1 MGYDK
6 DNYSIEIIN
15 AFVDD
20 QLTIDDKAEIYK
32 SIHSNE
38 ELSKRVCEI
47 RRLRDLIQLGY
58 ADLPEPPSGNRLTVR
73 KSVLNWRMPV
83 GSTIA
88 ASIAL
93 VVGMLIGSAGQ
104 QSGYASAQKLNTAS
118 ATQAAVEIQ
127 RVLFHLNSGKTEDMR
142 STLNDVEQL
151 LQHYAGNGIRAQV
164 EVITNGN
171 GIALL
176 DAVKSPFR
184 ERVETLI
191 RENNN
196 LTFVACQNSIDRH
209 KSNGNITAKMIP
221 GTVVIDS
228 GVAQIMR
235 RQSQGWAY
243 IQA

>member
-1 MGYDK
+1 MSNDK
-6 DNYSIEIIN
+6 DNYSNEMIH

-20 QLTIDDKAEIYK
+20 QLTIEDKAEFYK

-38 ELSKRVCEI
+38 ELSKQVCEI
-47 RRLRDLIQLGY
+47 RKLRDLVQLGY
-58 ADLPEPPSGNRLTVR
+58 SDLPEPPSGSHISVR
-73 KSVLNWRMPV
+73 QPMLNWRMPM
-83 GSTIA
+83 GSAVA

-93 VVGMLIGSAGQ
+93 VVGMLIGSTGQ
-104 QSGYASAQKLNTAS
+104 QTDRTSVQSLKTATAMQAQAET
-118 ATQAAVEIQ
+118 Q
-127 RVLFHLNSGKTEDMR
+127 RVLFHLNSGEAEDMH

-151 LQHYAGNGIRAQV
+151 LQHYTNAGIHAQV
-164 EVITNGN
+164 EVITNGR

-184 ERVETLI
+184 DRVETMI
-191 RENNN
+191 KQNSN

>member
-1 MGYDK
+1 MSNDK
-6 DNYSIEIIN
+6 ENYSNEMIH

-20 QLTIDDKAEIYK
+20 QLTIEDKAELYK
-32 SIHSNE
+32 SIHSDE
-38 ELSKRVCEI
+38 DLSRQVCEI
-47 RRLRDLIQLGY
+47 RKLRDLVQLGY
-58 ADLPEPPSGNRLTVR
+58 ADLPEPPRKNRPLPR
-73 KSVLNWRMPV
+73 KSLLNWRMPI
-83 GSTIA
+83 GSGIA

-93 VVGMLIGSAGQ
+93 VTGILIGGMGQQAGPNAVEPVQTASAGQ
-104 QSGYASAQKLNTAS
+104 QAPET
-118 ATQAAVEIQ
+118 Q

-142 STLNDVEQL
+142 ATLNDVDQL
-151 LQHYAGNGIRAQV
+151 LNHYASAGVNAQV
-164 EVITNGN
+164 EVITNGR
-171 GIALL
+171 GITLL

-184 ERVETLI
+184 ARVEAMLKK
-191 RENNN
+191 NSN

-221 GTVVIDS
+221 GTVIIDS